1 TLTQRDSLEVILGR
15 CTSAMVEYLRA
26 ALARIWIFD
35 PEEKVLKMRATTG
48 LGSEAINK
56 KMPPIA
62 AELSCGPPTVV
73 NQIAVSGSTD
83 EEWLQKDRIVAYAGY
98 PLTLEDQTVGLMSI
112 FSRTP

>member
-35 PEEKVLKMRATTG
+35 PEEKVLKVRATTG

-56 KMPPIA
+56 KVPSIG
-62 AELSCGPPTVV
+62 AELSCGHPTVV
-73 NQIAVSGSTD
+73 NQIAVSGSAD
-83 EEWLQKDRIVAYAGY
+83 EAWLQRERSVAYAGY
-98 PLTLEDQTVGLMSI
+98 PLTLAD
-112 FSRTP
+112 